1 MVRLSIKLRNPYQWL
16 YFPSLP
22 DGEGEALVSSTLA
35 LARWPVILWKKEWN
49 PIVHPGWNLAMQ
61 NAVNIKEQCLITLIE
76 NLLLICHFFL
86 VFRVT
91 FSCHSVQKFGLALQI
106 LGRWQAASP
115 IPNTWQSLRFL
126 ETHSELITKSSIM
139 VYRQN
144 LTSFAPC
151 LAAVFA
157 QVSRIALLCSVCCS
171 RLRTS
176 TARRRGASW
185 RASFPVKSSWKYHWW
200 GKVEVI

>member
-1 MVRLSIKLRNPYQWL
+1 MTHGRLVAWRQSRWVRQWSLMSWTCWRDSSEGGCWGQEPRQGQGMTWWSRLSIKLKNPYQWL
-16 YFPSLP
+16 YFPPLP

-49 PIVHPGWNLAMQ
+49 PIVHPGRNLALQ

-115 IPNTWQSLRFL
+115 IPNTWQIFRN
-126 ETHSELITKSSIM
+126 SS
-139 VYRQN
+139 RN
-144 LTSFAPC
+144 
-151 LAAVFA
+151 
-157 QVSRIALLCSVCCS
+157 
-171 RLRTS
+171 
-176 TARRRGASW
+176 W
-185 RASFPVKSSWKYHWW
+185 
-200 GKVEVI
+200 